1 MLLYDFDKRNGISKY
16 EYLYRCL
23 KEDIVTGRIVQG
35 SRMPSKRTLAEEN
48 GISIRTVL
56 NAYDQLVVEGYL
68 VSKERSGYYV
78 ASDFDSPFRYQKIN
92 IPLPAPEEDEDWLA
106 DFTTNTS
113 VYEKFPFSI
122 WSKVIRQ
129 VLGDYHN
136 QLAKRGD
143 FLGSP
148 RLRQEIANYLYQNR
162 NILVSPDC
170 IVIGTGIEYLYY
182 KLIALLPE
190 NAIYTVENPGYKK
203 IRMIFKDQ
211 HVNWVST
218 SMDENGINMKSL
230 RDCKATVV
238 HTSPEHH
245 YPLGTVMSA
254 RRRQEL
260 LAWLSESE
268 DHYIIED
275 DYDCEFRYHGH
286 TISALYGM
294 DQNRRVIYMNTFSK
308 TMTPGLRISYMILP
322 PDLLEKYV
330 RTANFYSNTS
340 SNLEQEALA
349 RFIHDGYFEKHLNR
363 MRKYYLQQG
372 TILKSALLDT
382 PSIPIVEISG
392 INTGTHLLVKVNTT
406 LTDKE
411 IKKRAA
417 VLKINLCCLSE
428 FCTQKKHQYAHT
440 LVLNYS
446 SMAEEQIQK
455 VAALMGKI
463 FIVK

>member
-1 MLLYDFDKRNGISKY
+1 M
-16 EYLYRCL
+16 
-23 KEDIVTGRIVQG
+23 
-35 SRMPSKRTLAEEN
+35 
-48 GISIRTVL
+48 
-56 NAYDQLVVEGYL
+56 
-68 VSKERSGYYV
+68 
-78 ASDFDSPFRYQKIN
+78 
-92 IPLPAPEEDEDWLA
+92 
-106 DFTTNTS
+106 
-113 VYEKFPFSI
+113 
-122 WSKVIRQ
+122 
-129 VLGDYHN
+129 
-136 QLAKRGD
+136 
-143 FLGSP
+143 
-148 RLRQEIANYLYQNR
+148 YQNR

-190 NAIYTVENPGYKK
+190 DAVYTAENPGYKK

-230 RDCKATVV
+230 RNCKATVV

-294 DQNRRVIYMNTFSK
+294 DQSKRVIYMNTFSK

-322 PDLLEKYV
+322 PELLEKYV
-330 RTANFYSNTS
+330 HTANFYSNTS

-363 MRKYYLQQG
+363 MRKYYLHQG
-372 TILKSALLDT
+372 TILKNALLDT
-382 PSIPIVEISG
+382 PSIPIEEISG
-392 INTGTHLLVKVNTT
+392 IDTGTHLLVKLNTT

-417 VLKINLCCLSE
+417 DLKINLCCLSE
-428 FCTQKKHQYAHT
+428 FCIEKKQQYAHT

-446 SMAEEQIQK
+446 SMTEEQIQH
-455 VAALMGKI
+455 VTTLMGKI
-463 FIVK
+463 FL

>member
-1 MLLYDFDKRNGISKY
+1 MLHYDFEKRNELSKY

-35 SRMPSKRTLAEEN
+35 SRMPSKRTLAEDN

-56 NAYDQLVVEGYL
+56 NAYNQLLVEGYL
-68 VSKERSGYYV
+68 ESRERSGYYV
-78 ASDFDSPFRYQKIN
+78 VSDFDSPLRFQKVN
-92 IPLPAPEEDEDWLA
+92 IPLPAPEPEEDWII
-106 DFTTNTS
+106 DFTANTCI
-113 VYEKFPFSI
+113 YEKFPFSV

-129 VLGDYHN
+129 VLTDYHV

-162 NILVSPDC
+162 NILVSPDY

-182 KLIALLPE
+182 KLISLLPE
-190 NAIYTVENPGYKK
+190 NAVYTLENPGYKK
-203 IRMIFKDQ
+203 IRRIFKDH
-211 HVNWVST
+211 HVNWIST

-230 RDCKATVV
+230 RDGNATVV

-268 DHYIIED
+268 NHYIIED

-294 DQNRRVIYMNTFSK
+294 DQSRRVIYMNTFSK
-308 TMTPGLRISYMILP
+308 TMTPALRISYMILP
-322 PDLLEKYV
+322 PDLLKKYV
-330 RTANFYSNTS
+330 NTTNFYSNTS

-349 RFIHDGYFEKHLNR
+349 RFLHDGYFDKHLNR

-372 TILKSALLDT
+372 TRLKNALLDT

-392 INTGTHLLVKVNTT
+392 IETGTHLLVKLNTS
-406 LTDKE
+406 LSDAV

-417 VLKINLCCLSE
+417 ELKINLCCLSE
-428 FCTQKKHQYAHT
+428 YCTEKREQYTHT
-440 LVLNYS
+440 LILNYS
-446 SMAEEQIQK
+446 SMPNEQLQK
-455 VAALMGKI
+455 VTALLGQI
-463 FIVK
+463 FF

>member
-1 MLLYDFDKRNGISKY
+1 MLHYDFEKRNGLSKY

-23 KEDIVTGRIVQG
+23 KEDIVTGRITQG
-35 SRMPSKRTLAEEN
+35 SKMPSKRTLAEDN

-56 NAYDQLVVEGYL
+56 NAYNQLLVEGYL
-68 VSKERSGYYV
+68 ESKERSGYYV
-78 ASDFDSPFRYQKIN
+78 VSDFDSPLRYQKIS
-92 IPLPAPEEDEDWLA
+92 IPLPAPEEEEDWIM

-129 VLGDYHN
+129 VLGDYHI

-162 NILVSPDC
+162 NILVSPDY

-182 KLIALLPE
+182 KLISLLPE

-203 IRMIFKDQ
+203 IRRIFKDH

-218 SMDENGINMKSL
+218 SMDENGINMNSL
-230 RDCKATVV
+230 RNCNATVV

-294 DQNRRVIYMNTFSK
+294 DQSRRVIYMNTFSK
-308 TMTPGLRISYMILP
+308 TMTPALRISYMILP
-322 PDLLEKYV
+322 PELLKKYV
-330 RTANFYSNTS
+330 STTNFYSNTS
-340 SNLEQEALA
+340 SNLEQETLA
-349 RFIHDGYFEKHLNR
+349 RFIHDGYFDKHLSR

-372 TILKSALLDT
+372 TRLKNALLDT

-392 INTGTHLLVKVNTT
+392 IETGTHLLVKLNTS
-406 LTDKE
+406 LSDAV

-417 VLKINLCCLSE
+417 ELKINLCCLSE
-428 FCTQKKHQYAHT
+428 YCTENPEQYAHT
-440 LVLNYS
+440 LILNYS
-446 SMAEEQIQK
+446 SMSNVQLQK
-455 VAALMGKI
+455 VTSLLGQI
-463 FIVK
+463 FF